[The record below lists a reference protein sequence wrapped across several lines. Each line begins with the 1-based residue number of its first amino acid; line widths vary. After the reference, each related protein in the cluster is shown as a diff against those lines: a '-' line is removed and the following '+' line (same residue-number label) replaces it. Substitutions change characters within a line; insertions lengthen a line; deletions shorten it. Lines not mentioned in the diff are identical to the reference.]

1 MRISDDFARA
11 FERVAVYMLAILVG
25 SVIGFTYA
33 AIAGAVF
40 AGPRGSLLAGIIGGL
55 LAGWFAW
62 RFIRDFSL

>member
-1 MRISDDFARA
+1 MHISDDIARA

-33 AIAGAVF
+33 AIAGAVL
-40 AGPRGSLLAGIIGGL
+40 AGPRGSLIAGIIGGL